1 MLIYT
6 KQSQGVLNIAIHIGA
21 SNGEEIVREVCT
33 QLVLVK
39 ASLEGKVVF
48 PMQRMIGT
56 CNLKSMN

>member
-6 KQSQGVLNIAIHIGA
+6 KRSQGVLNIAIHVGA
-21 SNGEEIVREVCT
+21 SNGEEIVREVYT

-39 ASLEGKVVF
+39 ASLERKAVF

-56 CNLKSMN
+56 CNVKSMN